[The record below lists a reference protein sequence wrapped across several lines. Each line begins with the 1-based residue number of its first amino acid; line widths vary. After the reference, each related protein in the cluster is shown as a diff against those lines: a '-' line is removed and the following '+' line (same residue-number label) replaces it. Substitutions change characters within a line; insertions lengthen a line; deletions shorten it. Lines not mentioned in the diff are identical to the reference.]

1 MNNSRTVRLVA
12 AALLAAMTC
21 VATMIIKIPVQATG
35 GYINLGDSI
44 VMLSGFVLGPVLG
57 GVSAGLGSALADLL
71 SGYAVYIPATF
82 IIKGLMAVAAGLLIK
97 DIRKKSIFDFLW
109 VCLVSELIMI
119 GGYLLFEA
127 IILGY
132 GKAALAAVVGNA
144 VQGVAGIAVTV
155 LLLPVVKRLDIQS
168 LRSAEKTTKQ

>member
-1 MNNSRTVRLVA
+1 MNNSRTVRLVV

-44 VMLSGFVLGPVLG
+44 VILSGFVLGPVLG

-97 DIRKKSIFDFLW
+97 DIHKKSILDFLW
-109 VCLVSELIMI
+109 VCLASELIMI
-119 GGYLLFEA
+119 AGYLFFEA
-127 IILGY
+127 VILGY

-155 LLLPVVKRLDIQS
+155 LLLPVVKRLDIHS

>member
-57 GVSAGLGSALADLL
+57 GVAAGLGSALADLL

-82 IIKGLMAVAAGLLIK
+82 IIKGLMAVAAGLIIK
-97 DIRKKSIFDFLW
+97 DIRKKSILDFLW

-119 GGYLLFEA
+119 GGYLFFEA

-144 VQGVAGIAVTV
+144 VQGVAGIAVTL